1 VANHKSAEKRN
12 RQRAKRQLRNRVS
25 LGAMRTALKKA
36 RAALVGKSAE
46 SATLVKQA
54 VTQIDKAVTKG
65 VLHRRTASR
74 LISRLTRRSNT
85 TAA

>member
-1 VANHKSAEKRN
+1 MANHKSAEKRN

-36 RAALVGKSAE
+36 REALTGKSAE
-46 SATLVKQA
+46 SAGLIKQA

>member
-36 RAALVGKSAE
+36 RVALTGKSAE
-46 SATLVKQA
+46 SAALVKQA
-54 VTQIDKAVTKG
+54 VTQIDRAVTKG

>member
-12 RQRAKRQLRNRVS
+12 RQRPKRQLRNRVA

-36 RAALVGKSAE
+36 RTALDGKSSEA
-46 SATLVKQA
+46 AALVKQA
-54 VTQIDKAVTKG
+54 VQQIDKAVTKG
-65 VLHRRTASR
+65 VVHRRTASR
-74 LISRLTRRSNT
+74 LISRLSRRKD